1 MIYYLIFINIVG
13 ILSMYLDKYF
23 AKNNMYRIS
32 EKNLFIIAIIGGSIG
47 SIIGMYKFRHKT
59 KHKNFTM
66 GLPII
71 LVIQLFLL
79 NLYYSYELNYKNY
92 TLKFLKDR

>member
-13 ILSMYLDKYF
+13 LLSMYLDKYF

-32 EKNLFIIAIIGGSIG
+32 EKNLFFIAIIGGSIG

-59 KHKNFTM
+59 KHKQFTI
-66 GLPII
+66 GLPSI
-71 LVIQLFLL
+71 LIFQILLL
-79 NLYYSYELNYKNY
+79 NSIV
-92 TLKFLKDR
+92 

>member
-32 EKNLFIIAIIGGSIG
+32 EKNLFLIAIIGGSIG

-59 KHKNFTM
+59 KHKQFTI
-66 GLPII
+66 GLPSILIFQILNII
-71 LVIQLFLL
+71 TTILPSLQI
-79 NLYYSYELNYKNY
+79 
-92 TLKFLKDR
+92 D